1 MSTLMS
7 KLMSQ
12 SIENIFV
19 SVENDCNFN
28 TGTGTSLVSLSA
40 TSSAPVRCE
49 QTSDF
54 FEMGV
59 IDQENGNSTTQR
71 VLLCIKAK
79 NNGALSMY
87 GMLVLYG
94 LMASLCHAGRVD
106 FNITRRPHDV

>member
-40 TSSAPVRCE
+40 TSPAPVRCE

-79 NNGALSMY
+79 NSGEEGEVRIMTILQFQKDQRGS
-87 GMLVLYG
+87 
-94 LMASLCHAGRVD
+94 
-106 FNITRRPHDV
+106 T